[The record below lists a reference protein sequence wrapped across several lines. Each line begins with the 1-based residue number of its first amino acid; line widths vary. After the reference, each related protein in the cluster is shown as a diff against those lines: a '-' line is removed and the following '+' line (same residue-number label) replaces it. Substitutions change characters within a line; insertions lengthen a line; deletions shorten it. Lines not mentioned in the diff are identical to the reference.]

1 MKTKGWIPWTL
12 HLSYDRMLRGIP
24 GTGTRNGGMSGQ
36 LLAVNLDAIILF
48 KFHGE
53 KSFIC
58 HIFSFTL
65 VDIKAQKFL
74 HIKQFVLLQRSA
86 LSPRY
91 GICMYHLHRDY
102 SSPELKWL

>member
-1 MKTKGWIPWTL
+1 MSGINYDCTTSCLLHLLFDFAPVMKTKGWIPWTL

-65 VDIKAQKFL
+65 VDIKAQK
-74 HIKQFVLLQRSA
+74 
-86 LSPRY
+86 
-91 GICMYHLHRDY
+91 
-102 SSPELKWL
+102 

>member
-1 MKTKGWIPWTL
+1 MIVQRRVSNIFIFFASVMKTKGWIPWTL

-53 KSFIC
+53 KSFNVT
-58 HIFSFTL
+58 H
-65 VDIKAQKFL
+65 
-74 HIKQFVLLQRSA
+74 LLFRV
-86 LSPRY
+86 
-91 GICMYHLHRDY
+91 C
-102 SSPELKWL
+102 